1 MDQDSDMTRFAHYGI
16 TTPEDEAEAET
27 MQDETVT
34 ANSYL
39 QNRLKE
45 LRAEYFLFKDL
56 ASQTVE
62 SAWRLGQILFDIQ
75 ANTAHGEFLLL
86 LSAEF
91 PEWSYR
97 SVYRFINLYQS
108 FKFDTVSNL
117 NAGLKALYLLS
128 APSTPD
134 EARLEAITRS
144 ENGETITYKTAS
156 EIVGNWN
163 KPTLKEFEAVQE
175 RQFIETQWNLYGKN
189 PYDEKDE
196 HLDAALEDESKSVCP
211 ECGQVYDGPTCPD
224 CAPILQNGMSQP
236 MGVFMSHKAIE
247 WYTPPEYI
255 EAARQVMGAIDLD
268 PATAP
273 IPQAWIK
280 ATIFYTIL
288 DNGLIQPWQGRVWL
302 NPPYSTTDGQS
313 NQEIWSQKLIKEY
326 ESGQVTEAIL
336 LVKASLGYNWFD
348 RLFDTY
354 PVCFKRG
361 LISFINSDRESGP
374 AKLGSAFFYLGPNLA
389 RFVTVFSRFG
399 RIVAPESVT
408 TYGY

>member
-1 MDQDSDMTRFAHYGI
+1 MDQDSDMTKFAYYGI
-16 TTPEDEAEAET
+16 ATPEDEAEAET
-27 MQDETVT
+27 MEDDNLTTSEESQLAELEAVIERG
-34 ANSYL
+34 L
-39 QNRLKE
+39 QTFVEVGNALMEIRDGRLY
-45 LRAEYFLFKDL
+45 RAEYGTFEDYCQDRWGIERRH
-56 ASQTVE
+56 AY
-62 SAWRLGQILFDIQ
+62 RLIDAAQVVNNVSHGTQILPTSERQ
-75 ANTAHGEFLLL
+75 ARPLTSLTDEQQQVAWWEVVNTAPNGKVTSSHVQ
-86 LSAEF
+86 
-91 PEWSYR
+91 R
-97 SVYRFINLYQS
+97 
-108 FKFDTVSNL
+108 TV
-117 NAGLKALYLLS
+117 
-128 APSTPD
+128 D
-134 EARLEAITRS
+134 D
-144 ENGETITYKTAS
+144 
-156 EIVGNWN
+156 
-163 KPTLKEFEAVQE
+163 
-175 RQFIETQWNLYGKN
+175 LYG
-189 PYDEKDE
+189 KDE

-211 ECGQVYDGPTCPD
+211 ECGLVYDFPFCPECTPVFPEDAPTK
-224 CAPILQNGMSQP
+224 MSQP

-273 IPQAWIK
+273 VPQAWIK

-348 RLFDTY
+348 RLFDAY

-389 RFVTVFSRFG
+389 RFVTVFGRFG

-408 TYGY
+408 YGY